1 MGRKGRRD
9 VEEHEEGLESEDVKS
24 IELGNSSKFWLFSFC
39 SLDDRTFGVPWTF
52 NAIYIYIYHKR
63 FFFRCVGNEFTSNK
77 KPVAKEPSKSP
88 SPAWRNWR
96 WRTQDIYLSV
106 GSYNRFFVIN
116 GVMLKNMQEK
126 TTQFNHR
133 HFQGGLSSFLLS
145 CFVFCTSFIPM
156 FLKSQQENTHKCQQ
170 V

>member
-1 MGRKGRRD
+1 MWNRLNLETHPSFDCFLFAVWMIEPLGYHGR
-9 VEEHEEGLESEDVKS
+9 SM
-24 IELGNSSKFWLFSFC
+24 
-39 SLDDRTFGVPWTF
+39 P
-52 NAIYIYIYHKR
+52 YIYIYHKR